1 MLKPKLRVLV
11 HGLPFATE
19 DCVCER
25 EREPKT
31 SFNPNTVKIMK
42 QQMDIYKA

>member
-11 HGLPFATE
+11 DGLPFATE
-19 DCVCER
+19 DC